1 MSGLIVG
8 KQGGQSKVTWEEGLC
23 SEPLLRA
30 QKAQVRAF
38 WK

>member
-8 KQGGQSKVTWEEGLC
+8 KARSAKSRGKSGLC

-30 QKAQVRAF
+30 QKAQVRGF
-38 WK
+38 LK